1 MATAGLCCSAARATE
16 ALAAPVAAR
25 QHAALK
31 PLPFT
36 AVPHRGAAG
45 RRQGSGAAAAPS
57 ATRRRGAARV
67 QALLGG
73 LGSMFK
79 NDPAERTRKQY
90 QARVDAINALEPDM
104 QKLSDAQ
111 LRELTQ
117 ALKQRAAAGEA
128 LDSLLVE
135 SFAVGGC
142 HWTRN
147 RPVCA
152 LLRSGQPSSA
162 ACASSAV

>member
-1 MATAGLCCSAARATE
+1 MATTARCAAAARATE

-25 QHAALK
+25 QHAALR
-31 PLPFT
+31 PVPFT
-36 AVPHRGAAG
+36 AVPQRGAAG
-45 RRQGSGAAAAPS
+45 RRQGSGGAAAAAS
-57 ATRRRGAARV
+57 RRRGTVRV

-73 LGSMFK
+73 LGAMFK

-104 QKLSDAQ
+104 ERLSDAQ

-117 ALKQRAAAGEA
+117 ALKKRAAAGES

-135 SFAVGGC
+135 SFAV
-142 HWTRN
+142 
-147 RPVCA
+147 
-152 LLRSGQPSSA
+152 S
-162 ACASSAV
+162 